1 MRPGRDGT
9 GSGPLIEK
17 GRIDVRK
24 AFTVLAVA
32 AAFFVTLDLAPA
44 KAQEVLRIG
53 VEGAYPPFSWKEAD
67 GTLKGFDIE
76 IALALCE
83 KMARVCELVEQDWDG
98 IIPALLARRYDAI
111 IASMSITE
119 ERKKRVDFSGKY
131 YNTPNSFVARK
142 GAGLDISATGLR
154 GKAVGVQR
162 GTTHQCFMEKIY
174 PDADLRLYGTQE
186 EVFLDLAAG
195 RLDLQIS
202 DSIQAEEGFLN
213 TDAGTDFEF
222 VGDQQFDL
230 ECHGIGAGVAVRKG
244 EEGLR
249 EQFSAAIAAIR
260 ADGTYKTINDKY
272 FNFDLFGG

>member
-1 MRPGRDGT
+1 MKKLLTAIVAVSAFGLVA
-9 GSGPLIEK
+9 SG
-17 GRIDVRK
+17 VS
-24 AFTVLAVA
+24 AQTV
-32 AAFFVTLDLAPA
+32 
-44 KAQEVLRIG
+44 RIG
-53 VEGAYPPFSWKEAD
+53 TEGAYPPFNSIDSD
-67 GTLKGFDIE
+67 GNLVGFDVD
-76 IALALCE
+76 IADALCD
-83 KMARVCELVEQDWDG
+83 AAGLTCEFVVQDWDG
-98 IIPALLARRYDAI
+98 MIPGLLAKKYDAI

-195 RLDLQIS
+195 RLDLQLS

-249 EQFSAAIAAIR
+249 DKFSAAIAAIR
-260 ADGTYKTINDKY
+260 ANGTYKTINDKY